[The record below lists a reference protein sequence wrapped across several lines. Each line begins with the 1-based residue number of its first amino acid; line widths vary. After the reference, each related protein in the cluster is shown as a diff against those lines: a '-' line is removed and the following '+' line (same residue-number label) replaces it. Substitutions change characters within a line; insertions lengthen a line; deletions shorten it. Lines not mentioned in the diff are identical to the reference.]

1 MKKTLKNKTPKYAVG
16 AAAIGQ
22 IAGGVSQMAQAGVQ
36 SNQDKVTAGSAIT
49 GIGGGAAA
57 GAALG
62 SVVPGIGTVA
72 GAIGG
77 ALVGG
82 ITGAI
87 GHKGSVDLETGEV
100 TENTGIAGWFGT
112 DDDILRQRGG
122 KIKANLVAKNNSA
135 AIAENYYSQHGE
147 NDYSMAAVGGI
158 LPTTMAYLDDG
169 ELIRTP
175 QGEIMEIPEEGKPE
189 DSNLAKVPVG
199 TQVLSDK
206 LKVPG
211 TNRTFAEEGKRIM
224 KTNKYGNDK
233 YAQTSKM
240 LNDRNAQKAYDE
252 LLQKQEDMKKK
263 KGLKRTNKYAN
274 GTYRIRHAT
283 ETPLYDT
290 RSLLDTISA
299 EPLQN
304 TITNY
309 SKQMSGNIPQIKLS
323 AKSKQ
328 SNNNLNTNDIVSGL
342 SSLASAGSALA
353 GALSNTREKAS
364 TSPRFGYTP
373 KFVPTDYDIS
383 PLLSE
388 INRTNAISRYNQ
400 TNVNPSTGAGM
411 AYGLQL
417 AANRDRSIMQAYNQK
432 RLYENQNA
440 ATNAGIYNYWARYD
454 AADRMRQW
462 DTNEAN
468 AATARNIRRKGLSQ
482 ISTIIPS
489 AIKDYRLQKRDDAML
504 EMMIPFLSKGMTN
517 EQIQN
522 LLNNLI

>member
-1 MKKTLKNKTPKYAVG
+1 MKKTLKNKIPKYAVG
-16 AAAIGQ
+16 ADTINQ

-36 SNQDKVTAGSAIT
+36 SNQDKVTAGSVIT

-62 SVVPGIGTVA
+62 SVVPGIGTIA

-82 ITGAI
+82 ITGSI
-87 GHKGSVDLETGEV
+87 GHKGSVDIETGEV
-100 TENTGIAGWFGT
+100 TENTGIAGWFGP
-112 DDDILRQRGG
+112 DMDELRQKGG
-122 KIKANLVAKNNSA
+122 RIKANLVAKNNSA
-135 AIAENYYSQHGE
+135 AIAENYYSQYGE
-147 NDYSMAAVGGI
+147 NDYSMAAMGGV

-175 QGEIMEIPEEGKPE
+175 HGEIMEIPEEGKPE

-224 KTNKYGNDK
+224 KTKKYGNDK
-233 YAQTSKM
+233 YAQASKM

-252 LLQKQEDMKKK
+252 LLQKQEEMKKK
-263 KGLKRTNKYAN
+263 KGLKKTNKYAN
-274 GTYRIRHAT
+274 GTPFAELNKRMEEQMKASTPKFDVNNEVYR
-283 ETPLYDT
+283 
-290 RSLLDTISA
+290 
-299 EPLQN
+299 
-304 TITNY
+304 NY
-309 SKQMSGNIPQIKLS
+309 GYGTYKPQQQEKAKVNNIPSVLS
-323 AKSKQ
+323 
-328 SNNNLNTNDIVSGL
+328 TV
-342 SSLASAGSALA
+342 ASAGSALA

-373 KFVPTDYDIS
+373 KFVPTDYNID
-383 PLLSE
+383 PLLDE
-388 INRTNAISRYNQ
+388 INRTNAIARYNQ
-400 TNVNPSTGAGM
+400 SRISPNTGLGL
-411 AYGLQL
+411 AYGLQA

-440 ATNAGIYNYWARYD
+440 ATNAGIYNDWARYD

-489 AIKDYRLQKRDDAML
+489 AIKDYRLQKRDNAML